1 MCCAAAAAAAADCE
15 TLPRNTNRFVRVTC
29 TTVIR
34 IITGYR
40 CPIAKTDSLERAY
53 SRNACLVL
61 RDRGSRW
68 RRSNRERER
77 ERGYSRTT
85 RSAGCNLETLWIRKF
100 NRAELL
106 FVLSKAYN
114 EEEEEEGFEGCQGKI
129 FSSTTIR

>member
-77 ERGYSRTT
+77 ERGVIRVRHVLRVVISRHW
-85 RSAGCNLETLWIRKF
+85 LWIRKF

-114 EEEEEEGFEGCQGKI
+114 EEEEGFEGCQGKI